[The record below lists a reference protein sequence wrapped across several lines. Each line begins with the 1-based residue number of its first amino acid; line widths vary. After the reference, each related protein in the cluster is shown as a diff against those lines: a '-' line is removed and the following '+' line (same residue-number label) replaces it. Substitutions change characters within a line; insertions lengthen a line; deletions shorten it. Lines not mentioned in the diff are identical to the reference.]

1 MSNVALTIS
10 QAESVPDQSSLLAQD
25 STIVQAVST
34 ESRRLRRFIA
44 RYVVDR
50 AEAED
55 ILQDVLYELVGSY
68 RLMKPVENA
77 GAWLVRV
84 ARNRIIDRFRK
95 QRTRPLADAPII
107 DEDGEYFSWDEF
119 LPDADAGPEE
129 ALMRETILK
138 NIQSALINLTAAQ
151 RDVFVAHELDGQS
164 FKEISDQT
172 GVSVNTL
179 LSRKHEAIHA
189 LRRQLQQIYTDL

>member
-10 QAESVPDQSSLLAQD
+10 QAESVPDHSSLSAQD
-25 STIVQAVST
+25 STIAHAVST
-34 ESRRLRRFIA
+34 EGRRLRRFIA
-44 RYVVDR
+44 RYVVDH

-95 QRTRPLADAPII
+95 QRTQPVAEAPAM
-107 DEDGEYFSWDEF
+107 DEEGEYFSWDEF
-119 LPDADAGPEE
+119 LPDAGAGPEE
-129 ALMRETILK
+129 ALMRETILQA
-138 NIQSALINLTAAQ
+138 IQAALMNLTSAQ
-151 RDVFVAHELDGQS
+151 REVFIAHELDGKS
-164 FKEISDQT
+164 FKEISEQT
-172 GVSVNTL
+172 GVNVNAL

-189 LRRQLQQIYTDL
+189 LRKQLQQIYTEL